1 VFNTVL
7 YDLVFFLLKELQL
20 ATQTQEKTSMMDS
33 DDDMP
38 PVLVDAAVEADQNE
52 AENGPKVPLTIVTG
66 EFWCGGGSAVAVFV
80 WFCDLGLT
88 SRLLGYLG
96 AGKTTLLNYI
106 LTAEHGKKIAVIMNG
121 TFLGVGSLFFKCL
134 VYF

>member
-66 EFWCGGGSAVAVFV
+66 EF
-80 WFCDLGLT
+80 
-88 SRLLGYLG
+88 
-96 AGKTTLLNYI
+96 
-106 LTAEHGKKIAVIMNG
+106 
-121 TFLGVGSLFFKCL
+121 
-134 VYF
+134 